1 MNWVKPMKQK
11 RVEVKNTV
19 CIEEVDVLDLPD
31 QMDVP
36 DMENAANRGL
46 PVLPMAMPLSVYQA
60 YKKRKFRLLR
70 EAKERIESVL
80 LEMAAWNVLWQV
92 DGRRSVEEIAMNL
105 TMTIEETVY
114 HIECLR
120 LMRIICPVDAVY
132 LPDFIMQK
140 TAKGRLNQSR
150 RRSDEDP
157 D

>member
-1 MNWVKPMKQK
+1 MKKK
-11 RVEVKNTV
+11 RLKVKNTV
-19 CIEEVDVLDLPD
+19 NIKEVDALDLPEETD
-31 QMDVP
+31 ASDMDSA
-36 DMENAANRGL
+36 DTGL
-46 PVLPMAMPLSVYQA
+46 VLPTTMPLQIYHA

-80 LEMAAWNVLWQV
+80 LDMTAWNVLWQV

-105 TMTIEETVY
+105 ALTVEETVY

-132 LPDFIMQK
+132 LPDFIQEK
-140 TAKGRLNQSR
+140 TAKNRLNQNR
-150 RRSDEDP
+150 RRTDEDP